1 MKIIKLRESTVDRAI
16 RQAADQDFSEIV
28 LVGFK
33 GGDYHVFS
41 SGLEKRSQTV
51 GALEIIKHEIM
62 SE

>member
-1 MKIIKLRESTVDRAI
+1 MIRKLKETTVDRAL
-16 RQAADQDFSEIV
+16 RHAADEDFTEIV

-33 GGDYHVFS
+33 DGDFHVFS